1 MQLLVDYHCS
11 SRRRHLLAI
20 GPADKWIPGWVPGR
34 DTDATDFV
42 FTANSWWTTHLCSIM
57 KNSDSSR
64 DEYGLPRRE
73 VPPGLRAAFFAGDME
88 GDMEGCGRSSRSVL
102 VRRSC
107 RVAPSPATATPA
119 PSAASK
125 AKHSKPIREA
135 IDACRVSLLKQARGL
150 MDSVLKKAGHK
161 HSSAAVAAA
170 AAAQDDYDPTWHE
183 VAALNTPHWN
193 DYDSFWQWVAALRV
207 EVAAYW
213 VLREDARRQQ
223 DEEGARAGVWLAE
236 ARAAAPAGGGECG
249 SSGPAGAVETN
260 EAAEVLNEYKCPI
273 TAEIMTD
280 PVCTA
285 DGFTYEFTAIAE
297 WLLTNDTSPSTGAK
311 LACKRLIPNVTVRCL
326 LQRLVVP

>member
-125 AKHSKPIREA
+125 VKHSKPIREA

-150 MDSVLKKAGHK
+150 MDSVRKKAGRK
-161 HSSAAVAAA
+161 HPSVAVAA

-193 DYDSFWQWVAALRV
+193 DYDPFWQWVAALRV

-213 VLREDARRQQ
+213 VRREDARRQQ
-223 DEEGARAGVWLAE
+223 DEERARAGVWLAE